1 MNIEI
6 CNVLNVDITNDL
18 LLQIVIEELTYENP
32 LYIEAQKAN
41 RSTRGI
47 TKILKNFTFLNGH
60 YQLPRGYLSRFLT
73 ISTELGIP
81 FNIIDSR
88 SVMPLVNTY
97 EHNIILRDYQ
107 LKALKNISNCTEGL
121 LEAPAGS
128 GKTIIGIAALLMC
141 NQKSI
146 WITHTKQLLFQFV
159 DRVKQFLKIPETD
172 IGLIYNGKWDSDKPI
187 TAALVQTLRTDVK
200 KLTDI
205 SNKFG
210 TVIIDEC
217 HHCPSSTFTDV
228 LTQLNPYYL
237 FGLTATPVRRD
248 GLEKIMFQT
257 VGPIRHTISRKEV
270 SDRVITPTIV
280 TKHINTPNIPDS
292 VSYQEL
298 LQVLTRNKYR
308 NDIIVK
314 DVIEQ
319 ATLNNICIVV
329 TERVE
334 HAEIIYESVKKHWS
348 KVGIMVGKKSDKLR
362 AETLDQLHN
371 NDITVLVCTSH
382 LLGEGFDY
390 APLNRLFISLP
401 FRNITRCEQL
411 VGRVQRV
418 SEKKIDAIIYDYV
431 DNHGLT
437 KHQYKNLGDLGC
449 RYNVYKKLGCIII

>member
-6 CNVLNVDITNDL
+6 CNVLNVDITDDL
-18 LLQIVIEELTYENP
+18 LLQIIIDELTYENP

-47 TKILKNFTFLNGH
+47 TKILKNFKFLNGQ
-60 YQLPRGYLSRFLT
+60 YQLPRGYLSRLLV
-73 ISTELGIP
+73 IVTELGIP
-81 FNIIDSR
+81 FSIIESR
-88 SVMPLVNTY
+88 SVVPLINSY
-97 EHNIILRDYQ
+97 EHSIILRDYQ
-107 LKALKNISNCTEGL
+107 LNALKNISNYTEGL

-172 IGLIYNGKWDSDKPI
+172 IGLIYDGKWDSDKPI

-205 SNKFG
+205 SQNFG
-210 TVIIDEC
+210 TVIVDEC

-237 FGLTATPVRRD
+237 FGLTATPTRRD
-248 GLEKIMFQT
+248 GLEKILFQN
-257 VGPIRHTISRKEV
+257 VGPIRHIIPRKEV
-270 SDRVITPTIV
+270 ADRVITPTIV
-280 TKHINTPNIPDS
+280 TRYIDTPNIPEEI
-292 VSYQEL
+292 SYQKL
-298 LQVLTRNKYR
+298 LQLLTKSKFRN
-308 NDIIVK
+308 NIIIK
-314 DVIEQ
+314 DVVEQ
-319 ATLNNICIVV
+319 ALLKNICIVV

-334 HAEIIYESVKKHWS
+334 HAELLYKGIKNHWP

-362 AETLDQLHN
+362 AETLEHLHN
-371 NDITVLVCTSH
+371 GSITVLVCTSH
-382 LLGEGFDY
+382 LLGEGFDH
-390 APLNRLFISLP
+390 APLNRLFISLS
-401 FRNITRCEQL
+401 FRNPTRCEQL
-411 VGRVQRV
+411 VGRVQRI
-418 SEKKIDAIIYDYV
+418 SEGKTDALIFDYV

-437 KHQYKNLGDLGC
+437 KHQYKNFGDLGC
-449 RYNVYKKLGCIII
+449 RYNVYRKLGCNIT